1 MYSFIPILI
10 ALVISTG
17 NIITGSISQKLI
29 IFLISF
35 IGGLVKNLIIPILLV
50 SVAIGI
56 VGGFSEKVQLNKLSK
71 YLKSFIFWFFGIV
84 LTLFVTS
91 ITLEGTLSSSVDG
104 ITAKTAKAAVS
115 SLIPVVGKILGDAT
129 DTVIGSMF
137 VLKNAFGI
145 IGIVIIILVAIKP
158 VLDLIISMALFY
170 LLSAV
175 TEIIAEEKIVK
186 IINIIAESYK
196 ALFAILISVII
207 LFLIGITLIIKIS
220 NNGMMYR

>member
-10 ALVISTG
+10 ALIISTG

>member
-10 ALVISTG
+10 VLIISTG

-129 DTVIGSMF
+129 DTVIGSVF

-186 IINIIAESYK
+186 LINIIAESYK

-207 LFLIGITLIIKIS
+207 LFLVGITLIIKIS

>member
-84 LTLFVTS
+84 LTIFVTS

-137 VLKNAFGI
+137 VLKNVFGI

-175 TEIIAEEKIVK
+175 AEIIAEEKIVK

-207 LFLIGITLIIKIS
+207 LFLVGITLIIKIS